1 MTSCS
6 KDYGDVPLYHFGHLK
21 PHPSVRI
28 AATALALRSF
38 SQRLGQG
45 RWMRRSLVC
54 HALDA
59 GQIVM
64 SWGTSR

>member
-1 MTSCS
+1 MTSCLR
-6 KDYGDVPLYHFGHLK
+6 DYDDVPLYHFGHLK

-28 AATALALRSF
+28 AATVLALRSF
-38 SQRLGQG
+38 SQRLAKG

-54 HALDA
+54 HAPDA

-64 SWGTSR
+64 S